1 MAYHLRWRKA
11 AMVSVF
17 CHIFFFVGAGYLS
30 AHVMIPVLPEQ
41 LIELELVSEIQAESR
56 EDSASPS
63 TPTNPL
69 SPERFSP
76 STSLPVTSQ
85 VQVTPKAVTSVDA
98 AEALPIT
105 GSSND
110 EPASTASA
118 SPASTSTGNTDNS
131 GNNSTGTGNIGTSGN
146 HSGLIPPS
154 ILSKIEPPYPQTAR
168 QGSMEGTVLVKIE
181 ILANGRSGN
190 ISVVRSSG
198 HELLDEAAIATV
210 EQWRFVP
217 AKDRTS
223 GQAIACYTTIPIS
236 FRLQ

>member
-1 MAYHLRWRKA
+1 MAYRLRWSKA

-30 AHVMIPVLPEQ
+30 AHIIIPVLPE
-41 LIELELVSEIQAESR
+41 LVIELDLVNEIQTESR
-56 EDSASPS
+56 EDNASLSA
-63 TPTNPL
+63 PTNPV

-118 SPASTSTGNTDNS
+118 STASTSTGNTDNS
-131 GNNSTGTGNIGTSGN
+131 GNNNSGAGNTGASGKP
-146 HSGLIPPS
+146 SGLIPPS
-154 ILSKIEPPYPQTAR
+154 ILSKVEPPYPQAAR
-168 QGSMEGTVLVKIE
+168 QASMEGTVLVKIE

-190 ISVVRSSG
+190 IIVARSSG

-217 AKDRTS
+217 AKDRAS